1 MPNYEESEDADYQP
15 ETKKESMERRKTAQ
29 QERQNRLDNRAK
41 AFEKVKTNL
50 KKVTKYD
57 GILTCMV
64 LDNNVPGIYLRIDGS
79 SYTDINGKSESVG
92 RLVWSHERTSL
103 TEKIVVTHLCENE
116 NCYNPWHLCAESE
129 KKRNIRTGCKGYCK
143 LPSSPDLLI
152 VCEHYPRCLN
162 ITELVEHSEDEE
174 LEEGSTEIDV
184 EKYQTIDPSKIDPT
198 PKKKSKIWKITK
210 DTR

>member
-1 MPNYEESEDADYQP
+1 MPNYKESEDADYQP
-15 ETKKESMERRKTAQ
+15 ETKKESMERRNKARKEQ
-29 QERQNRLDNRAK
+29 QEILVNRVN

-64 LDNNVPGIYLRIDGS
+64 LKNNVPGIRVRTDGT
-79 SYTDINGKSESVG
+79 SYMDINGRSESVG

-103 TEKIVVTHLCENE
+103 SEKIVVTHLCEDGK
-116 NCYNPWHLCAESE
+116 CYNPWHLRAESE
-129 KKRNIRTGCKGYCK
+129 KKRNLRTGCKGYCK
-143 LPSSPDLLI
+143 LPSSPNLFI

-174 LEEGSTEIDV
+174 LEEGNTEIDV
-184 EKYQTIDPSKIDPT
+184 EKYETIDPSKIDPT
-198 PKKKSKIWKITK
+198 PKKKSKIWKVTK